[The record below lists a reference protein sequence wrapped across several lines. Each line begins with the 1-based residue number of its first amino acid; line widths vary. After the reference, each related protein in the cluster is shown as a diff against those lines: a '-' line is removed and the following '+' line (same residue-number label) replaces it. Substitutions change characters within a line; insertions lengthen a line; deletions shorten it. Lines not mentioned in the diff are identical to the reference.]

1 MLMTSASLR
10 LPAPDGASAALSTGA
25 SRPNGQPHRA
35 GVRRSA
41 CSSATGGSS
50 GVTRRDLHPAVSAVP
65 SWSTRDLL
73 SPPEGAARDAAPIT
87 MEKLR
92 LVARQANINLPTPS
106 RAHDRDDEDDDEDD
120 DEERLRGFQTVGIA
134 SGFET
139 EGESGETG
147 VLRGVNEVLR
157 FVQALD
163 SVNTDGVDPM
173 WTPLR

>member
-1 MLMTSASLR
+1 MTSASLEI

-25 SRPNGQPHRA
+25 SRSNGQPHRR
-35 GVRRSA
+35 GRRSA
-41 CSSATGGSS
+41 CSSAPVGGSS
-50 GVTRRDLHPAVSAVP
+50 AGERRDLHPAVSAVP

-106 RAHDRDDEDDDEDD
+106 RARDREDEDDDEDD
-120 DEERLRGFQTVGIA
+120 DEERLHGFQTVGVA